1 MEQSQAQNENQNEN
15 QQLDQN
21 QPNQINLAN
30 QEQQQT
36 KKQILLKI
44 QEAIPDQIKNDLK
57 RTYVVKPF
65 DFNNFSKSLTQLV
78 LNNSEISHGLFDNRR
93 DLLEKSG
100 DILAKTLH
108 KYWIT
113 DSDIHSI
120 YLENI
125 N

>member
-78 LNNSEISHGLFDNRR
+78 LNNSEISYGLFDNQQ

-108 KYWIT
+108 KYWIVN
-113 DSDIHSI
+113 DDIYNI
-120 YLENI
+120 YVENI